1 MNPPKNLLGYSSIFC
16 HMKSCRYSTD
26 PVTSDGFCLCAAPHG
41 ITKIVCGVNGPMCES
56 YKSVDE
62 GKTGGE
68 AQ

>member
-1 MNPPKNLLGYSSIFC
+1 MKKTTIQGECASILC
-16 HMKSCRYSTD
+16 HMQSCIYSTV
-26 PVTSDGFCLCAAPHG
+26 PVTADGFCLCKRG

-56 YKSVDE
+56 YESVDE